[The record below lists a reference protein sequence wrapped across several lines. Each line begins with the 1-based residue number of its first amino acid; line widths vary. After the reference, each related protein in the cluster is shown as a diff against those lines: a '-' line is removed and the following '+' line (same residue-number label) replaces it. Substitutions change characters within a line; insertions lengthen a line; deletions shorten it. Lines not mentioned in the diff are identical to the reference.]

1 MAKYYVPAKL
11 ALESVW
17 PLDAYDISDI
27 AAFDKVWFFPA
38 KVDIDTD
45 AEVLRAETGVLF
57 EEALSI
63 QLPFVAG
70 VGISIGRPD
79 FGTEVPLAATFS
91 NLQDDGSFDAAIA
104 IGPVAAYLNVA
115 SDLLVPADKDSSV
128 DPPVFT
134 RREGDTLSVELGE
147 LTLSADLDGNVEWTA
162 SVAIALP
169 PVFIGDSG
177 VVVEAD
183 SIRFYLSENQ
193 APPEGKSQG
202 WKGVVIDGA
211 RIYLP
216 EGLSGILPDDIEL
229 DDFYIGAGGFCGR
242 ITGNWT
248 DADGNSTQAESDLGG
263 MTFKLKSVSIE
274 FKQNT
279 LVDASI
285 KGTLTLPF
293 FNGPVDVEIGLANDG
308 AFTVAIDSADGIAS
322 VETDLLTLTLTGLG
336 LGSEAGSFY
345 VELAG
350 TLALGPVAGVDLPDV
365 SVDGLRITSE
375 GKISMEGGG
384 ISLESQQT
392 IKLLN
397 AFTVEVD
404 AVAFGSDSID
414 GVDYN
419 FLSFSGGIQLS
430 QLLPAGVSAK
440 GLQVLWNPADPSDV
454 KLRCEGIGVNFEIK
468 DTLAFD
474 GSVALGDDYF
484 TGAAKLKIIPTDLT
498 VDVGVVIGRNASP
511 EFRYL
516 GLVVDTQL
524 PVGIPL
530 ASTGLA
536 FYGFGGL
543 FALNMV
549 PLDNKDQTG
558 FKFDAAM
565 ATTSGLA
572 YADGA
577 SFHWFNDWYTGWGQP
592 WKAEEGGLGL
602 GTYVV
607 IGTLSD
613 NGFTFASKLAFVLA
627 LPGPIL
633 MLQGKGNLLKDRAK
647 LGDGNELFQSLVIF
661 DGTSESLLAALG
673 MQYKLPAETKSPVS
687 AGAIL
692 DASASSEAFF
702 DFDNASNWHV
712 YLGQEEKEKRIR
724 AEVISLFQA
733 DSYLMLDARSF
744 RTGASIGFEKHYDY
758 SVVAVDLSAWLAG
771 DAAITWS
778 PQHMQGAMSFDGKF
792 SVNVAGVGISLS
804 AEAGVAAQTPT
815 PKDLS
820 IDMTVSMDLPWPL
833 EPLEVDVHMAW
844 SEPDAPSPI
853 DPIVEDI
860 SVAGT
865 KTTDSWQLTLTAA
878 ANDVDFD
885 GMNVKDESG
894 ASITLSAIDLDARP
908 VVSFNRPMNDA
919 SNIASNGLSGV
930 EDVVNDD
937 YTFAYTL
944 KELRLAKWNDTD
956 KAWQDLSDLVGYW
969 QATSDAA
976 GTQIELYGD
985 GPFSFCRNNISMAS
999 GDASLAPSFTPYTDS
1014 FLAGVSPADWPLDM
1028 TPAEVDFSAMS
1039 VTAACGPDFTH
1050 EGLSFTALNLSGV
1063 KTSFRFSDQ
1072 SAYADSGIA
1081 APINGDP
1088 LGILEVDLG
1097 GAAWPKTVRAMV
1109 PKGVPGKLV
1118 VTGIFAD
1125 GRTTAPAVFT
1135 LQNRGIDFTLP
1146 DDFRGVDKLAFGS
1159 DKGQPAYLLGFS
1171 YLSADQ
1177 LRAAADMA
1185 GDAADLLGTGF
1196 SFEPDTVYRIE
1207 VVTCTLTNGSG
1218 ADAAPLYAY
1227 FKTEG
1232 PPGDLTPYVA
1242 RAVPQSGT
1250 LHYRAYDLV
1259 FEFNEN
1265 YVEEMYRDFDF
1276 SVRDENG
1283 AAVTNEDGTEVAFV
1297 STDFRAGSPSVAY
1310 TTLCWLGALKDMG
1323 ADPPDPAGA
1332 EGDDTF
1338 YVTLAADSLLP
1349 ADKTIDAVFKYDGT
1363 QIYSHRFRT
1372 SRFAG
1377 FPEMIETFSGSP
1389 WTVSVE
1395 GADLASLNALAG
1407 ADREG
1412 ADFETAWYTH
1422 LAQQP
1427 KALPGSLEVS
1437 KLDRSD
1443 GTVLGL
1449 YIEFPEAVDWGRGE
1463 LSGACGTSA
1472 AAYRCIGSY
1481 DGARAVL
1488 LDQGGGSEPAA
1499 WAAGDYTVSFRYR
1512 LDLEDDAYPVLYR
1525 YGSPDDEVA
1534 AVTFT
1539 I

>member
-1 MAKYYVPAKL
+1 MSSDLFSFTPIEKVLTGWPEDLFPVPEWA
-11 ALESVW
+11 
-17 PLDAYDISDI
+17 AYI
-27 AAFDKVWFFPA
+27 
-38 KVDIDTD
+38 
-45 AEVLRAETGVLF
+45 GVN
-57 EEALSI
+57 
-63 QLPFVAG
+63 
-70 VGISIGRPD
+70 D
-79 FGTEVPLAATFS
+79 LAATDFS
-91 NLQDDGSFDAAIA
+91 DNRAQLTGELVILKELSFDLPLVDGVELAILVDDGYTRFEFEIDVSKDVFELVLAGLSAELRIQGELLRKVELVGSEWVEDVDEVTGERRPVTVSLTGAEVSVNSDGEFDFSFDESAPALAI
-104 IGPVAAYLNVA
+104 
-115 SDLLVPADKDSSV
+115 ST
-128 DPPVFT
+128 FM
-134 RREGDTLSVELGE
+134 
-147 LTLSADLDGNVEWTA
+147 
-162 SVAIALP
+162 
-169 PVFIGDSG
+169 IGDSG
-177 VVVEAD
+177 VVVEVSGLDLVMSEEAAESLPESID
-183 SIRFYLSENQ
+183 STWRGVYIEQ
-193 APPEGKSQG
+193 AT
-202 WKGVVIDGA
+202 V
-211 RIYLP
+211 YLP
-216 EGLSGILPDDIEL
+216 EGLSDILPDDATLE
-229 DDFYIGAGGFCGR
+229 DFFIGAGGFCGK

-248 DADGNSTQAESDLGG
+248 DADGNSTQADSDLGG

-293 FNGPVDVEIGLANDG
+293 FNGPVDVEIGITNDG
-308 AFTVAIDSADGIAS
+308 AFTVAIDSASGIAS
-322 VETDLLTLTLTGLG
+322 VETELLTLTLTGLA
-336 LGSEAGSFY
+336 LGREEGAFC
-345 VELAG
+345 VELSG
-350 TLALGPVAGVDLPDV
+350 TLALGTVAGVDLPDV
-365 SVDGLRITSE
+365 SVDGLRITAE

-419 FLSFSGGIQLS
+419 SVSFSGGIQLS

-440 GLQVLWNPADPSDV
+440 GLQVLWNPDDPGDL

-484 TGAAKLKIIPTDLT
+484 TGAAKLKIIPTDLA

-516 GLVVDTQL
+516 GLTVDTQL

-549 PLDNKDQTG
+549 PLDDKNQTG
-558 FKFDAAM
+558 FNFGAGM

-572 YADGA
+572 YADG
-577 SFHWFNDWYTGWGQP
+577 STFHWFNDWYTGWGQP
-592 WKAEEGGLGL
+592 WTAEDGGLGL

-613 NGFTFASKLAFVLA
+613 NGFTFASKVAFVLA

-647 LGDGNELFQSLVIF
+647 LGDGNELFQSLIIF
-661 DGTSESLLAALG
+661 DGNSNSLLAALG
-673 MQYKLPAETKSPVS
+673 MQYKLPAEDKSPVS

-692 DASASSEAFF
+692 DASANSEAFF

-712 YLGQEEKEKRIR
+712 YLGQQEKEKRIR

-733 DSYLMLDARSF
+733 DSYLMLDARNLK
-744 RTGASIGFEKHYDY
+744 TGASIGFEKHYDY

-792 SVNVAGVGISLS
+792 SVSVAGVGISLS

-833 EPLEVDVHMAW
+833 DPLEVDLHMAW
-844 SEPDAPSPI
+844 SEPNAPSPI
-853 DPIVEDI
+853 DPIVEDV

-865 KTTDSWQLTLTAA
+865 KTTDAWQLTLTAE
-878 ANDVDFD
+878 ANDTGFD
-885 GMNVKDESG
+885 GVNVKDESG
-894 ASITLSAIDLDARP
+894 AAITLPAIDLDARP
-908 VVSFNRPMNDA
+908 VISFNRPMNDA
-919 SNIASNGLSGV
+919 SGIASNGLSGL
-930 EDVVNDD
+930 EDVVNGD

-944 KELRLAKWNDTD
+944 KELRLAKWSDSD
-956 KAWQDLSDLVGYW
+956 EAWKDLSDLTGYW

-985 GPFSFCRNNISMAS
+985 GPFSFCRNNMSMAS
-999 GDASLAPSFTPYTDS
+999 GDASFAPSFVPYTDS

-1039 VTAACGPDFTH
+1039 VTATCGPDFTH
-1050 EGLSFTALNLSGV
+1050 EGLSFTALISAGA
-1063 KTSFRFSDQ
+1063 KTRFRFSDQ
-1072 SAYADSGIA
+1072 GAYADSGIA

-1109 PKGVPGKLV
+1109 PKGVPGELV

-1125 GRTTAPAVFT
+1125 GHTTAPAVFT
-1135 LQNRGIDFTLP
+1135 LQDRGIDSTLP
-1146 DDFRGVDKLAFGS
+1146 DEFKGVDRIAFGS

-1177 LRAAADMA
+1177 LRAAADMV

-1207 VVTCTLTNGSG
+1207 VVTCTQINGSG

-1232 PPGDLTPYVA
+1232 PPDDLTPYVA
-1242 RAVPQSGT
+1242 RTVPESGT

-1265 YVEEMYRDFDF
+1265 YVEQMYRDFDV

-1283 AAVTNEDGTEVAFV
+1283 SAVTNEDGTEVAFA
-1297 STDFRAGSPSVAY
+1297 STDFRPGSPSVAY

-1323 ADPPDPAGA
+1323 ADPPDPASA
-1332 EGDDTF
+1332 KGDDTF
-1338 YVTLAADSLLP
+1338 YVTLAAANLLP

-1363 QIYSHRFRT
+1363 QIYSYRFRT

-1377 FPEMIETFSGSP
+1377 FSEMIETYSGPP
-1389 WTVSVE
+1389 WEVSVE
-1395 GADLASLNALAG
+1395 GTDLASLNALAG
-1407 ADREG
+1407 ADRDG

-1427 KALPGSLEVS
+1427 KSLPDNLEVS
-1437 KLDRSD
+1437 MLVRND
-1443 GTVLGL
+1443 GTVVGL
-1449 YIEFPEAVDWGRGE
+1449 YVEFPEAVDWDRVE
-1463 LSGACGTSA
+1463 VSAACGTSA
-1472 AAYRCIGSY
+1472 ASCKTFRSY
-1481 DGARAVL
+1481 DGARALL

-1499 WAAGDYTVSFRYR
+1499 WAAGDYTLTFRYR
-1512 LDLEDDAYPVLYR
+1512 LHLDDDAYPVLYR
-1525 YGSPDDEVA
+1525 YGSPDDESA
-1534 AVTFT
+1534 TVTFT